1 MLEGDDSEIQITT
14 SVTQEYM
21 QNGFPREYVRSIN
34 EMTSL
39 KIGPVDSSYR
49 VTAENVTLIQL
60 FEQSGQI
67 AYGPVPKENYEAMG
81 IVVDS
86 ENNLFDLSTMLDLYS
101 QNPDIPDDF
110 LYGVAIAFT
119 EDGQLVYGES
129 IQYITLK

>member
-34 EMTSL
+34 EMASL
-39 KIGPVDSSYR
+39 KIGPVDNSYR

-60 FEQSGQI
+60 FEQNEQI

-86 ENNLFDLSTMLDLYS
+86 ENNLFDLSAMLDLYS
-101 QNPDIPDDF
+101 QNPDIQDDF
-110 LYGVAIAFT
+110 LYGAAIVFT
-119 EDGQLVYGES
+119 EDEQLVYGES